1 MVWKG
6 LWLAGNPIAY
16 AYNLDDLY
24 ITANVDEKDISDVE
38 KGNDVDVDIDGQKLL
53 SKVKLNKL
61 VKQLQL
67 VSH

>member
-1 MVWKG
+1 MAQ
-6 LWLAGNPIAY
+6 AGNPIAY